1 MAAKAAVIS
10 VIRLT
15 EKTDRE
21 KHLVNCEGP
30 IAPRFESP
38 ELYNSYD

>member
-1 MAAKAAVIS
+1 

-21 KHLVNCEGP
+21 NHLVKCEGP
-30 IAPRFESP
+30 IAPRLELP
-38 ELYNSYD
+38 KLYNSYD